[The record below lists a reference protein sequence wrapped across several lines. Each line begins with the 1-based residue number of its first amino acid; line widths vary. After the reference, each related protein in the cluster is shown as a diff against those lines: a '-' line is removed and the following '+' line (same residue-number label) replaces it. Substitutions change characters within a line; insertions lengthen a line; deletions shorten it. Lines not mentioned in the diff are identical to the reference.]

1 MKLAFVRQSNQF
13 TFFFLKWSTHMTLNP
28 YSAGWSCRG
37 ENLRASLTDATTH
50 ALTLLQARTH
60 TRFAPLTYAH
70 TRIQSLPKTEYE
82 SSNVNYKSF
91 FFAASVQTVAKQST
105 PTNKLSGGS
114 PQQLSAQLT
123 YFPLPFQLT
132 KNVLKFSVNLET
144 VTHRWT
150 ERKWSCFK
158 FWNFRLLDTLL
169 LNLNTAKCLL
179 GRFSPT
185 LSWCLIIEDQLY
197 FGQF

>member
-1 MKLAFVRQSNQF
+1 
-13 TFFFLKWSTHMTLNP
+13 MTLNP

-50 ALTLLQARTH
+50 TLTLLQARTHTHTLTLLQARTH

-132 KNVLKFSVNLET
+132 KNLLKFSVNLET
-144 VTHRWT
+144 VTHR
-150 ERKWSCFK
+150 
-158 FWNFRLLDTLL
+158 
-169 LNLNTAKCLL
+169 
-179 GRFSPT
+179 
-185 LSWCLIIEDQLY
+185 
-197 FGQF
+197 